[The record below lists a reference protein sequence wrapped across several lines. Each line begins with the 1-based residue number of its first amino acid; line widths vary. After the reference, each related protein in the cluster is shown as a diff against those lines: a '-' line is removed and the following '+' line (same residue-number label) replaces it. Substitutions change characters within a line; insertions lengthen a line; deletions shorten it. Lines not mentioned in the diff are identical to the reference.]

1 MTSQRVVVLGG
12 TGFVGRAFA
21 SRCAADGLAWQL
33 VVPTRRLQHGST
45 LRPIP
50 RLELVEAD
58 VHEPRAL
65 EALFAGADA
74 VVNLVAILHGSAA
87 QFERVHVELP
97 RRIAAA
103 MRSAGVRRLV
113 HVSALGVGDDAP
125 SNYLRSKTEGEA
137 VLRAAG
143 LDLTV
148 LRPSIIFGAEDRFL
162 NLFASLQAVLP
173 LMALPGADVKFEPVW
188 VRDVAAVL
196 LRCLADAAT
205 IGKTYE
211 LTGPQVF
218 TLAQLVRKAG
228 ARAGHARPVIAL
240 PAALGAVQAW
250 VLEHLPGPTLMSRDN
265 LLSMQRPNVATGTLP
280 GMAELGL
287 SPASI
292 DAAWAQEN
300 PAAGEA
306 SELQHW
312 RGQHGGR

>member
-1 MTSQRVVVLGG
+1 MTQQRVVVLGG

-50 RLELVEAD
+50 RLELVQAD
-58 VHEPRAL
+58 VHEASAL

-97 RRIAAA
+97 RRIAVATRA
-103 MRSAGVRRLV
+103 AGVRRLV

-162 NLFASLQAVLP
+162 NLFAGLQAVLP
-173 LMALPGADVKFEPVW
+173 LMLLPGADVKFEPIW
-188 VRDVAAVL
+188 VRDVATVL
-196 LRCLADAAT
+196 LRCLDDPAT

-228 ARAGHARPVIAL
+228 ARAGHARPVFAM
-240 PAALGAVQAW
+240 PAALAAAQAW

-280 GMAELGL
+280 GLAELGL

-306 SELQHW
+306 RELQHW
-312 RGQHGGR
+312 RSQHGGR

>member
-1 MTSQRVVVLGG
+1 MTQRRAVVLGG

-21 SRCAADGLAWQL
+21 SRCAAAGLQWQL
-33 VVPTRRLQHGST
+33 VVPTRRLKHGST

-58 VHEPRAL
+58 VHDPRTL
-65 EALFAGADA
+65 EALVAGADA

-97 RRIAAA
+97 RKIAAA
-103 MRSAGVRRLV
+103 MRAGGVRRLV
-113 HVSALGVGDDAP
+113 HVSALGAGDDAP
-125 SNYLRSKTEGEA
+125 SLYLRSKTEGEA

-143 LDLTV
+143 LDLTI
-148 LRPSIIFGAEDRFL
+148 LRPSTIFGAEDRFL
-162 NLFASLQAVLP
+162 NLFAQLQAFLP
-173 LMALPGADVKFEPVW
+173 VMALPGADAQFEPVW

-196 LRCLADAAT
+196 LRCLDDPGT
-205 IGKTYE
+205 IGKIYE
-211 LTGPQVF
+211 VTGPQVF
-218 TLAQLVRKAG
+218 TLAELVRKAG

-240 PAALGAVQAW
+240 PAVLGAAQAW

-265 LLSMQRPNVATGTLP
+265 LRSMQRPNVATGALP

-300 PAAGEA
+300 PAATEA

-312 RGQHGGR
+312 RSQHGGR

>member
-1 MTSQRVVVLGG
+1 MTPRRVVVLGG

-21 SRCAADGLAWQL
+21 SRCAADGLQWQL
-33 VVPTRRLQHGST
+33 VVPTRRLRHGST

-50 RLELVEAD
+50 GLELVQAD
-58 VHEPRAL
+58 VHDPRTL
-65 EALFAGADA
+65 ESVFAGADA
-74 VVNLVAILHGSAA
+74 VVNLVAILHGNAT

-103 MRSAGVRRLV
+103 MRAAGVRRLV
-113 HVSALGVGDDAP
+113 HVSALGVGEGAP

-148 LRPSIIFGAEDRFL
+148 LRPSVIFGAEDRFL
-162 NLFASLQAVLP
+162 NLFAGLQAVMP
-173 LMALPGADVKFEPVW
+173 LMALPGAHVKFEPVW
-188 VRDVAAVL
+188 VRDVATVL
-196 LRCLADAAT
+196 LRCLADDAT

-218 TLAQLVRKAG
+218 TLAELVRKAG
-228 ARAGHARPVIAL
+228 ARAGHARPVLAL
-240 PAALGAVQAW
+240 PAAIGAVQAW

-265 LLSMQRPNVATGTLP
+265 LRSMQRPNVATGTLP

-300 PAAGEA
+300 PAAAEA
-306 SELQHW
+306 NELQHW
-312 RGQHGGR
+312 RSQHGGR